1 MNTKRTICA
10 ALLAAAVVP
19 AMALT
24 PGTTTFEHGKEGW
37 QGPQGSGGVSFI
49 TRRNGDPTP
58 AYRTRFEDFGIT
70 FANST
75 NADFVGDYTA
85 LPALEISLDVF
96 TKSIRLTGQQ
106 VTREL
111 VVELRDYDDPQ
122 GGYPYTSVWAVLG
135 TLDASAGGWQHLSV
149 TIADT
154 HAAALPTGWGGY
166 GAEDP
171 VTFEPTLPPGRSF
184 ASVLAGVDEIASTT
198 LVPGWF
204 FAAAKFDVMVDN
216 LSVGALP
223 VPEPASM
230 WLFAAGLAGIG
241 WRRRARS

>member
-10 ALLAAAVVP
+10 ALFAMAALP

-24 PGTTTFEHGKEGW
+24 PATTTFDDGKEGW
-37 QGPQGSGGVSFI
+37 QGPQGSGGVSRI
-49 TRRNGDPTP
+49 TRRNGDPAP

-70 FANST
+70 FANRT
-75 NADFVGDYTA
+75 NADFIGDYTV

-96 TKSIRLTGQQ
+96 TKSISLTGQQ
-106 VTREL
+106 VTRDL

-135 TLDASAGGWQHLSV
+135 TLDASAAGWQHLAV

-154 HAAALPTGWGGY
+154 HAAALPSGWGGY

-171 VTFEPTLPPGRSF
+171 VTFEPTLPPGRTF
-184 ASVLAGVDEIASTT
+184 ASVLASVDEIAFTT

-204 FAAAKFDVMVDN
+204 FAAAKFDVSVDN
-216 LSVGALP
+216 LSVAA
-223 VPEPASM
+223 VPEPASAL
-230 WLFAAGLAGIG
+230 LFAAGLAGMG